1 MKNLS
6 MWVILTKDEENKI
19 QNEGKV
25 DIYWLENSI
34 MIAKF
39 YFTELIELGLKYLL
53 NEFFVLIMHKN
64 WSFHNSIKTKWLWN
78 INHLSKLVH
87 K

>member
-1 MKNLS
+1 M
-6 MWVILTKDEENKI
+6 ILTKDEENKI

-64 WSFHNSIKTKWLWN
+64 
-78 INHLSKLVH
+78 
-87 K
+87 